1 MTTCSHHPTCPTS
14 HAPDHEAAAVV
25 SRHWEQG
32 WALLCNGVVLF
43 EDNGELFPDGQVAA
57 PRRPV
62 PAHAA

>member
-1 MTTCSHHPTCPTS
+1 MNCVHLTACPPAD
-14 HAPDHEAAAVV
+14 APDHEAAAVV

-32 WALLCNGVVLF
+32 WALLCNGVVIF
-43 EDNGELFPDGQVAA
+43 EDNGELLPNGGVVA

>member
-1 MTTCSHHPTCPTS
+1 MNCTHYPTCPAS
-14 HAPDHEAAAVV
+14 DAPDHEAAAVV

-32 WALLCNGVVLF
+32 WALLCNGVVVF
-43 EDNGELFPDGQVAA
+43 EDNGELLPNGHIIA